1 MLQELSGVVTPF
13 DAVAR
18 REQEDAA
25 LQHTI
30 DIEKLA
36 KEYETKMGALR
47 EQYHAQAVASV
58 TTGLMNMAA
67 QARKPEE
74 TSG

>member
-18 REQEDAA
+18 EEQGEAA
-25 LQHTI
+25 EQHKV
-30 DIEKLA
+30 DLEKLA
-36 KEYETKMGALR
+36 HEYETKMSALR

-67 QARKPEE
+67 QARKD
-74 TSG
+74 GGN

>member
-1 MLQELSGVVTPF
+1 
-13 DAVAR
+13 
-18 REQEDAA
+18 
-25 LQHTI
+25 
-30 DIEKLA
+30 
-36 KEYETKMGALR
+36 MGALR